1 MNRRA
6 HHMLR
11 RYYTRPIRMAN
22 SLVDGGSG
30 CCCCGCCDGVDI
42 NGSRARRMM
51 TKKLDCRKYIEN
63 ENQMVWMKWKQ
74 MIVEAHKSQESHHLR
89 LRNMAWGWLN
99 GFCFHSTRIPFQPWH
114 SRHKCVCID
123 VEHTPPPFIVHRIC
137 HCVRCGC
144 LCVFLCSFVC
154 LCRGWGVI
162 EQCESLWDDCDT
174 SHRHWMVVASH
185 HTKSSMPFRWPTA
198 KFIYNNEIATP
209 EQRSKRKNMNPHTT
223 TVIHVDYN
231 LLYVGILLLLFHFF
245 FFFAFLY
252 YFVIFVFLHAHI
264 GAQYI
269 YRMFVLWLNI

>member
-1 MNRRA
+1 
-6 HHMLR
+6 
-11 RYYTRPIRMAN
+11 
-22 SLVDGGSG
+22 
-30 CCCCGCCDGVDI
+30 
-42 NGSRARRMM
+42 
-51 TKKLDCRKYIEN
+51 
-63 ENQMVWMKWKQ
+63 

-245 FFFAFLY
+245 FFFCFSLLFRDFRLSSRPHRRSIYISNVRIVTQHLVVKIDLLTPINWTIWYSTSCAWHCEKRDREYINHQISLSLLFFSF
-252 YFVIFVFLHAHI
+252 YFA
-264 GAQYI
+264 
-269 YRMFVLWLNI
+269 W